1 MSENVSKE
9 IKDVVVEGTE
19 FDKAAAVLENLSQ
32 EEQERIQEMLTGT
45 KVTVSSE
52 PESKMKKAWGWVKE
66 KKWYILGAAAA
77 AGTVFVLGKK
87 AYQAGMPAE
96 FDAYDHQEPE
106 LIDYNENLYE
116 EQEPE
121 IEENGVSEETED
133 VE

>member
-9 IKDVVVEGTE
+9 IKDVIVEGTE
-19 FDKAAAVLENLSQ
+19 VDQAATTFESLSQ
-32 EEQERIQEMLTGT
+32 EEQERIKEMLTGT

-52 PESKMKKAWGWVKE
+52 PESKMKKAWTWVKE

-96 FDAYDHQEPE
+96 FDAYQPEPE
-106 LIDYNENLYE
+106 LIEYE
-116 EQEPE
+116 SDSYEQEQEPIEE
-121 IEENGVSEETED
+121 IEVSEETED